1 MLKSQALERHGLC
14 YPDRDGGR
22 HCSRF
27 RDVEA
32 GGLETPAQGPRMGE
46 AGFGLVSVTPK
57 PPLWALMF
65 PAFY

>member
-1 MLKSQALERHGLC
+1 MACVILTGMEVGTV
-14 YPDRDGGR
+14 P
-22 HCSRF
+22 RF

>member
-1 MLKSQALERHGLC
+1 MEVGTV
-14 YPDRDGGR
+14 P
-22 HCSRF
+22 RF